1 MILSREMLMFH
12 LSLTPFGRQPVTAGL
27 LAARALAA
35 NAPALPGNNLASID
49 KWALFNDLRLGRDHF
64 QVSDRDLGVLYA
76 LLTFLPAKVLAEE
89 ADLLVFPSNASLS
102 DRAHGMAESTLRRHL
117 AALVR
122 AGLIWRHD
130 SPNGKRYAARDRSGA
145 VVVAY
150 GFDLRPLLSR
160 ASEILQAAEA
170 ARALAEETRRQRE
183 LLVLRLRDAA
193 KLIAYGRETNPTDWD
208 AVDARLTP
216 LRRAL
221 RRGLDV
227 TTLADLVAVAT
238 ALLDDIIGMLSSE
251 SEEMHGTDA
260 HFGRHHTNSNKDSSD
275 FEPCPE
281 KGRAAGLESPDP
293 ETIEGGSSDPASADN
308 PVSDRPL
315 PSLPLYLIVKACPD
329 LEPYAKGR
337 LETWHQLVGA
347 AGFVRGMM
355 GISAS
360 AWEEA
365 QHVMGPETAA
375 IVVAAMLQR
384 IASISNPGGYL
395 RALSAK
401 AAIGEFSV
409 GPMIM
414 ALLNGAKS

>member
-1 MILSREMLMFH
+1 MLMIH
-12 LSLTPFGRQPVTAGL
+12 LSLTPFGRQPLTAGL
-27 LAARALAA
+27 LAARALAE

-49 KWALFNDLRLGRDHF
+49 KWALFNDLRLGRDRF

-76 LLTFLPAKVLAEE
+76 LLTFLPAKVLAEG

-160 ASEILQAAEA
+160 APEILQAAED
-170 ARALAEETRRQRE
+170 ARMRAEETRRQRE

-193 KLIAYGRETNPTDWD
+193 KLIAYGRETTAADWEGYE
-208 AVDARLTP
+208 ARLMP

-221 RRGLDV
+221 RRGLDAV
-227 TTLADLVAVAT
+227 ALADLVAVAT
-238 ALLDDIIGMLSSE
+238 ALLEDIVAIFASQ
-251 SEEMHGTDA
+251 SEEMHGTDG

-281 KGRAAGLESPDP
+281 KGRAAGQGADRP
-293 ETIEGGSSDPASADN
+293 EPEEIAP
-308 PVSDRPL
+308 SDRPL
-315 PSLPLYLIVKACPD
+315 PSLPFYLIVKACPD
-329 LEPYAKGR
+329 LEPYAKGP
-337 LETWHQLVGA
+337 LESWHQLIGA
-347 AGFVRGMM
+347 AAFVRGMM

-360 AWEEA
+360 AWDEA

-384 IASISNPGGYL
+384 IATISNPGGYL

>member
-1 MILSREMLMFH
+1 MQH
-12 LSLTPFGRQPVTAGL
+12 LSLTPFGRQPLTAGL

-35 NAPALPGNNLASID
+35 PPPAPAGGNLTSID
-49 KWALFNDLRLGRDHF
+49 KWSLFNDLRAARDHF
-64 QVSDRDLGVLYA
+64 GVTDRDLGVLYA
-76 LLTFLPAKVLAEE
+76 LLTFLPAKALAAE

-117 AALVR
+117 AALVK

-145 VVVAY
+145 IVAAF
-150 GFDLRPLLSR
+150 GFDLRPLLAR
-160 ASEILQAAEA
+160 ATDIATAAEA
-170 ARALAEETRRQRE
+170 ARSQTLTLRRLRE
-183 LLVLRLRDAA
+183 QLVLRLRDAA
-193 KLIAYGRETNPTDWD
+193 KLLTYGQEATPAADWP
-208 AVDARLTP
+208 AIEARLAP

-221 RRGLDV
+221 RRH
-227 TTLADLVAVAT
+227 LAEPELLS
-238 ALLDDIIGMLSSE
+238 LLDQSGDILASIEQMLLSSA
-251 SEEMHGTDA
+251 EETHGAAA
-260 HFGRHHTNSNKDSSD
+260 HFGRHHTNSKEDSSD

-281 KGRAAGLESPDP
+281 QGRAATEASEPDTAAP
-293 ETIEGGSSDPASADN
+293 PDTSHSAQ
-308 PVSDRPL
+308 
-315 PSLPLYLIVKACPD
+315 PSLPLYLVVKACPD
-329 LEPYAKGR
+329 LEPYAKGQIA
-337 LETWHQLVGA
+337 TWRDLLAA

-355 GISAS
+355 GVSAS

-375 IVVAAMLQR
+375 IVLAAMLQR

-401 AAIGEFSV
+401 AATGSFTP

-414 ALLNGAKS
+414 ALLNDRARRG